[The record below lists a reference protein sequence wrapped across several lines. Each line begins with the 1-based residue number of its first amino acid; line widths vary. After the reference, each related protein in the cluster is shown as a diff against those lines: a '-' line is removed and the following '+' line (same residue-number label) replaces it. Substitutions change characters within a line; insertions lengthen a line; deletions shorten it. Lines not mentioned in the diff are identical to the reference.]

1 MSLIHASKYKP
12 RIFPGKGDVAPA
24 EIDRAQSIDP
34 STSLNREK
42 VEEIGREG
50 IVGYIKKKPSTPYSL
65 TQLEYGNMEFF
76 KKITNV
82 APTTETITLSSFKNS
97 YFDIAAYLTDDD
109 DVFKG
114 TIWYPKLRVA
124 GFSID
129 IGDPQAI
136 IERSFDLV
144 GENAIIWQGS
154 NKYVHYQREEI
165 ESGDTGIFTLTATAV
180 LDPNDNVY
188 MIKVLRVRGST
199 TTELVKDTDYTE
211 TDADTLTITT
221 PVVGDVYK
229 LYYTSSTAPSAGD
242 MFTDNDTDKSAI
254 LADSASIYLYIPAS
268 GRPSSSD
275 YIYRLQNV
283 SLAVNFEREDY
294 FEIGNSEII
303 ARGIKDKT
311 VNVTLGRILDEATV
325 EEVLAGQAVGYGKLD
340 VEQFT
345 DQATLLIKIYD
356 DNTKANFKYGFKA
369 TGLSPTELGGTT
381 DVNSYVGRDV
391 TIEGEDLTIS
401 EDEATIGTIW

>member
-1 MSLIHASKYKP
+1 MSLIHASNYKP

-24 EIDRAQSIDP
+24 EIDRAQGIDP

-50 IVGYIKKKPSTPYSL
+50 IVGYIKKNPSTTYSL

-76 KKITNV
+76 KKIANKAT
-82 APTTETITLSSFKNS
+82 AIETLTLSDFKTP

-109 DVFKG
+109 DTFKG
-114 TIWYPKLRVA
+114 TIWYPKLRVD

-136 IERSFDLV
+136 IERSFDFI
-144 GENAIIWQGS
+144 GEKAIIWQGD

-165 ESGDTGIFTLTATAV
+165 VSGGTGIFTLTETAV

-188 MIKVLRVRGST
+188 MIRVLRVRGT
-199 TTELVKDTDYTE
+199 VTTELVKDTDYTE
-211 TDADTLTITT
+211 DDADTVTITT

-229 LYYTSSTAPSAGD
+229 LYYTSSTAPAD
-242 MFTDNDTDKSAI
+242 MFTANDSDKAAI
-254 LADSASIYLYIPAS
+254 LADSVSIYLYIPAS
-268 GRPSSSD
+268 GKPSSSD
-275 YIYRLQNV
+275 YIYRLQSANLNV
-283 SLAVNFEREDY
+283 SFDREDY
-294 FEIGNSEII
+294 RELGNKNII
-303 ARGIKDKT
+303 ARGISDKT
-311 VNVTLGRILDEATV
+311 VSVSLGRILEEATI
-325 EEVLAGQAVGYGKLD
+325 EEVLAGVAPGYGKLD
-340 VEQFT
+340 IEEFT

-369 TGLSPTELGGTT
+369 TGLSPTEIGGGT
-381 DVNSYVGRDV
+381 DVNAYVGRDV

-401 EDEATIGTIW
+401 EDEATIGII